1 MSYPPEV
8 RQRAVELSEQGLA
21 ASQVRAQLI
30 REDCRSVPSAA
41 SISGWARNACHGSGV
56 DKGWRSAELIA
67 EVVRANVTTSAST
80 REIGWRFRVAASSVT
95 AWTHKFAP
103 DAGSRRGMTPQEIE
117 QATLAR
123 VKEHHEAQKRKR
135 KKAETQRQS
144 QRAPRDESA
153 HSRNHEQPTAPFDEA
168 ALPDDVEALKDL
180 LRQERFMRLADK
192 ALFEAVMESEGKA
205 QTRRRS
211 TAWSSLRLSD
221 DSGTSDTK

>member
-8 RQRAVELSEQGLA
+8 RQRAVELSGQGLA

-30 REDCRSVPSAA
+30 REECRSVPSTA
-41 SISGWARNACHGSGV
+41 SISGWARNARHGSGV

-80 REIGWRFRVAASSVT
+80 REIGWCFRVAASSVA

-144 QRAPRDESA
+144 QRAPRDERVSG
-153 HSRNHEQPTAPFDEA
+153 S
-168 ALPDDVEALKDL
+168 LCV
-180 LRQERFMRLADK
+180 RL
-192 ALFEAVMESEGKA
+192 
-205 QTRRRS
+205 
-211 TAWSSLRLSD
+211 
-221 DSGTSDTK
+221 

>member
-8 RQRAVELSEQGLA
+8 KQRAVELSEQGLA

-41 SISGWARNACHGSGV
+41 SISGWVRNARHGNGV
-56 DKGWRSAELIA
+56 DKGWRCAELIA
-67 EVVRANVTTSAST
+67 EVVRVNVTTSAST

-123 VKEHHEAQKRKR
+123 VKEHHETQKRKR
-135 KKAETQRQS
+135 KQTETQRQS
-144 QRAPRDESA
+144 QRTPRDERVA
-153 HSRNHEQPTAPFDEA
+153 
-168 ALPDDVEALKDL
+168 
-180 LRQERFMRLADK
+180 
-192 ALFEAVMESEGKA
+192 
-205 QTRRRS
+205 
-211 TAWSSLRLSD
+211 SLSVV
-221 DSGTSDTK
+221 

>member
-41 SISGWARNACHGSGV
+41 SISGWVRNARHGNGV

-67 EVVRANVTTSAST
+67 EVVRVNVTTSAST
-80 REIGWRFRVAASSVT
+80 REIGWRFRVAASSVA

-123 VKEHHEAQKRKR
+123 VKDHHEAQKRKR
-135 KKAETQRQS
+135 KKADTQRQS
-144 QRAPRDESA
+144 RAPREESA